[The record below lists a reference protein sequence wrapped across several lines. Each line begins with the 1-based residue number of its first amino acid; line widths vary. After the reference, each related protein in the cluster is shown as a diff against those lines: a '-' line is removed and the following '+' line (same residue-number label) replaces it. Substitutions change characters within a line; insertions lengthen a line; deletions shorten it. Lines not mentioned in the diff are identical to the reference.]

1 MGASI
6 GYGSSSTAAK
16 GQTLSRIDPELLVK
30 LHEINLKREAV
41 NAANA
46 TVTIEELGEFPVE
59 PEPKKDKE
67 EEKDRQ

>member
-1 MGASI
+1 MGAPI

-16 GQTLSRIDPELLVK
+16 GQRLSRIDPELLVK

-46 TVTIEELGEFPVE
+46 TVTIEELGEFPV
-59 PEPKKDKE
+59 
-67 EEKDRQ
+67 